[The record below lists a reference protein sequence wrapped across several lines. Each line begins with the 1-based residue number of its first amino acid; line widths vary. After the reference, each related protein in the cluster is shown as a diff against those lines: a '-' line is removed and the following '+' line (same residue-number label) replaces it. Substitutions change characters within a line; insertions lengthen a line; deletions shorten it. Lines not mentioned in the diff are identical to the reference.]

1 MGRQNLDSIDITKR
15 NVVHSYYIFT
25 IIIQTNY
32 AIIVQTN
39 LFCDYNLISL
49 THPFSCKFL

>member
-32 AIIVQTN
+32 ATIVQTN